1 MAERKPSAGQQAEI
15 PAEIAKMS
23 FEDALEALETI
34 VKTLETGQGSLED
47 AIGAYERGALL
58 KRHCEQKL
66 KQAKTRVDKISLNA
80 DATVSAAPED
90 LTK

>member
-1 MAERKPSAGQQAEI
+1 MAERKSSTQQQADI

-47 AIGAYERGALL
+47 AIGAYERGAML

-66 KQAKTRVDKISLNA
+66 KQAKTRVDKISLDA
-80 DATVSAAPED
+80 DGTVSAAPED
-90 LTK
+90 LAK